1 MRKIVAYLATMALI
15 IAGAGPAA
23 PMLAQQSELVRLAQ
37 QVPVS
42 SLDST
47 FPPIAFEPWLA
58 RLVGGSRDAIRWEV
72 NDCGEGGD
80 GLAAPTC
87 VEAILDLAPDTAAH
101 ASLVVA
107 GTDGMPGKP
116 AVWLLYATAG
126 NSMTPYKALS
136 EWAAWVRSHRGSR
149 IRRLRAPPPAAEPQG
164 REPAR
169 GA

>member
-1 MRKIVAYLATMALI
+1 MRPLPASVALV
-15 IAGAGPAA
+15 IAGAGPPAA
-23 PMLAQQSELVRLAQ
+23 ILAQQPELVQLAQ

-47 FPPIAFEPWLA
+47 LPPIAFEPWLA
-58 RLVGGSRDAIRWEV
+58 RLLGGSRSAIRWEV

-87 VEAILDLAPDTAAH
+87 VEAILGLAPDTAAH
-101 ASLVVA
+101 ASLIVA

-116 AVWLLYATAG
+116 AVWLLYATGG

-136 EWAAWVRSHRGSR
+136 EWAAWVRGHRGSR
-149 IRRLRAPPPAAEPQG
+149 IRKLRAPPPAPEPQG
-164 REPAR
+164 R
-169 GA
+169 

>member
-1 MRKIVAYLATMALI
+1 MDFVRPLPASVALI

-23 PMLAQQSELVRLAQ
+23 PMLAQQPELVRLAQ
-37 QVPVS
+37 HVPVS

-47 FPPIAFEPWLA
+47 FPPIVFEHWLV
-58 RLVGGSRDAIRWEV
+58 RLVAGSRNAIRWEV

-87 VEAILDLAPDTAAH
+87 VEAVLDLAPDTAAH

-126 NSMTPYKALS
+126 NSLTTYKGLS
-136 EWAAWVRSHRGSR
+136 EWAAWVRGHRRSR
-149 IRRLRAPPPAAEPQG
+149 IRTLRAPPSAAEPQG
-164 REPAR
+164 R
-169 GA
+169 